1 MLGIGDTLKVLPDS
15 FNLEVKWSVSRE
27 VKQLAFGHM
36 ASYWQ
41 NS

>member
-1 MLGIGDTLKVLPDS
+1 MLGIGDTLEVLPDP
-15 FNLEVKWSVSRE
+15 FNLEVSGLCPE